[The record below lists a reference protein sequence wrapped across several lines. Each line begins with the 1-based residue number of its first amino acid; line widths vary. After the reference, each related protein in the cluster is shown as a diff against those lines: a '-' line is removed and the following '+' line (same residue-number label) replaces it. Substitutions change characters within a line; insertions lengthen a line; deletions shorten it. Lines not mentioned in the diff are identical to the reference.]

1 MRNNDSLDLNIS
13 DVQKASAKC
22 CLWLGVPCISPA
34 QGQSHSTNRKAH
46 ILSDNLKRETV
57 EISSN
62 GRTSTHE
69 NNAYFFANKKD
80 SFTEWFFSRSKSY
93 SKLRTVRLIG
103 ASVLC
108 RNAAT
113 AGTAGATAGAADGGA
128 GTDPARGREPCG
140 GLSDS
145 LSSKF
150 PTTLG

>member
-1 MRNNDSLDLNIS
+1 MLFVAGRALHLACTGSIPQYKS
-13 DVQKASAKC
+13 
-22 CLWLGVPCISPA
+22 
-34 QGQSHSTNRKAH
+34 QGPY
-46 ILSDNLKRETV
+46 SDNLKRETV

-62 GRTSTHE
+62 RRTITHE
-69 NNAYFFANKKD
+69 NNVYLVYFFANKKD

-108 RNAAT
+108 RSAATAGT
-113 AGTAGATAGAADGGA
+113 AGTAGATAAAADGGA
-128 GTDPARGREPCG
+128 GTDPARREPCG
-140 GLSDS
+140 EPCGLSES